1 MSWDKVKL
9 GEIIHIKHGW
19 AFKGEFFSNSGD
31 LIVVTPGNFFE
42 KGGFKYT
49 IGKEKFYTDK
59 FPNEYLLLKNDLVI
73 AMTEQADGLLGSPAL
88 IPENNKFLHNQ
99 RIGLITILDNKKV
112 NKEFIYHVFFT
123 EELRLNIG
131 NSATGTKVRHTAPK
145 SIYKLTIKLPP
156 LNIQQKIVNLISNY
170 DNLIENNNTR
180 IKLLENMAEELYK
193 EWFVRLRF
201 PNYQNTKIVDGIP
214 DGWEEKIANDF
225 FDISIGKT
233 PPRIEPQWFEDI
245 KSINNT
251 KWLSIKDIGN
261 SGMFN
266 LDSNEYLTNES
277 ISKFNVKV
285 VPIGTILLSFKL
297 TIGKICIVTS
307 EVATNEAIA
316 HFLFNSRNEIYRE
329 YLYLFFD
336 NYNFQLLGNT
346 SSIATA
352 INSKIVK
359 AMKIIIPNKII
370 IKEFSNFIKPIFNE
384 IQTLQF
390 KNQNLK
396 ETRDLLLP
404 RLISGKLD
412 IKDMDIV

>member
-1 MSWDKVKL
+1 VSWKEVRLEDITSIIGDGLHGTPAYVEN
-9 GEIIHIKHGW
+9 GEYYFINGNNLEDGKII
-19 AFKGEFFSNSGD
+19 
-31 LIVVTPGNFFE
+31 
-42 KGGFKYT
+42 
-49 IGKEKFYTDK
+49 
-59 FPNEYLLLKNDLVI
+59 LKNETKRI
-73 AMTEQADGLLGSPAL
+73 SEQ
-88 IPENNKFLHNQ
+88 EYNKIKKNLSN
-99 RIGLITILDNKKV
+99 RTILIGINGTLGNLAIYNNEKVALGKSACYLNIKNDV
-112 NKEFIYHVFFT
+112 NKLFVYYILKNYDFQDYAQLF
-123 EELRLNIG
+123 
-131 NSATGTKVRHTAPK
+131 ATGA
-145 SIYKLTIKLPP
+145 TIKNLSLKAIRNYKFKLPS

-170 DNLIENNNTR
+170 DNLIENNNKR

-201 PNYQNTKIVDGIP
+201 PNYQNTKIIDGIP

-261 SGMFN
+261 CGMFN

-384 IQTLQF
+384 IQTLQK

-412 IKDMDIV
+412 IKDLHIV